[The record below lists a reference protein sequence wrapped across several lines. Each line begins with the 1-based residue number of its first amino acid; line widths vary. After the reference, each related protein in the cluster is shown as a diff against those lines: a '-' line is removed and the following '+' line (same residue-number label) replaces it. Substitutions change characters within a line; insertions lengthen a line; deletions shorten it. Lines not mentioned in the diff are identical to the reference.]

1 MADSAEYITY
11 AERCLAIARTVS
23 SREYR
28 IALREMAAEWTKV
41 ASTFGSK
48 QSAEQPAE
56 WGAACPNS
64 EATVF

>member
-56 WGAACPNS
+56 
-64 EATVF
+64 